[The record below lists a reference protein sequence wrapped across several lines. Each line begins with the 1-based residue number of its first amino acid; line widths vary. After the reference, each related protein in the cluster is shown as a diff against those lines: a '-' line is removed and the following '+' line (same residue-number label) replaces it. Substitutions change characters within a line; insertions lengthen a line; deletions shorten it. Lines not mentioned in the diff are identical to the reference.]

1 MGNLAVKGRWLMSD
15 ERSEFVAVAI
25 TREEARVW
33 LSTDVPSAEPERFVA
48 PTDWRRHRHPRKSMD
63 RPEREAEH
71 DTKVFFES
79 VTGAVA
85 ESSHILL
92 VGHGHGKAN
101 EMLQLVQYWERR
113 HPEVAHK
120 VVGAVDSNLEALSD
134 NEILAL
140 AHQWYVDNREFMP

>member
-1 MGNLAVKGRWLMSD
+1 MSD
-15 ERSEFVAVAI
+15 ERGEFVAVAI
-25 TREEARVW
+25 TREEAKVW
-33 LSTDVPSAEPERFVA
+33 LSTDVPSVVPERFVA

-63 RPEREAEH
+63 RLDREREAEH
-71 DTKVFFES
+71 DTKIFFES
-79 VTGAVA
+79 VTQAVA
-85 ESSHILL
+85 TSTHILL

-101 EMLQLVQYWERR
+101 EMLQLIQYWERK

-140 AHQWYVDNREFMP
+140 AREWYEENGDFI